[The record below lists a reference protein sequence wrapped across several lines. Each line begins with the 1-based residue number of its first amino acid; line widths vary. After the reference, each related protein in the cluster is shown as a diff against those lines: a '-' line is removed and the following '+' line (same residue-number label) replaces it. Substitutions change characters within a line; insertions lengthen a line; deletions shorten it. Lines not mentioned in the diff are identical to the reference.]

1 VFLVKIT
8 TGDKIVLS
16 AYESNFYKKHVNHT
30 HIRLS
35 LRKYQQNCFMY
46 LQSFTFRENAGQNI
60 EWLID
65 DVSLGEINLMVGK
78 NSSGKT
84 RTLNALSD
92 LVSMLKGKGTSATGP
107 VSYELLFKNSGS
119 LMKYELAYDLETI
132 HMERL
137 YVGEEMVM
145 ERAEGGTGIVKYEA
159 TPGSMFLEFEIPHDQ
174 LACYAKRDR
183 LQHPFIDII
192 HGWAIGLRR
201 FDFSGDL
208 GKSRYA
214 LKSSFEAREVDW
226 TDTTNSLVPAI
237 SVAGEE
243 FPELHEMVLN
253 GMKQIGYDLK
263 DFGIIHFSERFSGSS
278 QDRYAVYTTE
288 TGLEKQVT
296 QRDMSQGM
304 FRAFSVLVQVNYYIL
319 SGNKGFVIIDDI
331 GEGLDFSRAKQ
342 LVQVLIERAKKSG
355 IQLIMSTNDSFIMNA
370 VDIEN
375 WAVIMRE
382 GNKISLYNYENSK
395 EIFEEFKFTGLN
407 NFDFLASEFFRSGFS
422 DEAEEEEQGE

>member
-1 VFLVKIT
+1 
-8 TGDKIVLS
+8 
-16 AYESNFYKKHVNHT
+16 
-30 HIRLS
+30 
-35 LRKYQQNCFMY
+35 MY

-65 DVSLGEINLMVGK
+65 DVSIGKINLVVGK

-92 LVSMLKGKGTSATGP
+92 LVSMLRGKGTSASGP
-107 VSYELLFKNSGS
+107 VCYELLYRNSEN
-119 LMKYELAYDLETI
+119 LMRYELEYDLETI
-132 HMERL
+132 KMERL
-137 YVGEEMVM
+137 HVGDELVL
-145 ERAEGGTGIVKYEA
+145 ERGEGGRGIIKYES
-159 TPGSMFLEFEIPHDQ
+159 TPGSIFLEFEIPHDQ

-183 LQHPFIDII
+183 LQHPFIEII
-192 HGWAIGLRR
+192 HGWAISLRR

-208 GKSRYA
+208 GKTRYV
-214 LKSSFEAREVDW
+214 LKSSFDAKEMDW
-226 TDTTNSLVPAI
+226 SETTNSLVPVI
-237 SVAGEE
+237 TVAGEE
-243 FPELHEMVLN
+243 YPQFREQVLKEMQ
-253 GMKQIGYDLK
+253 QIGYNLE
-263 DFGIIHFSERFSGSS
+263 DFGIIHFSERFSNMS
-278 QDRYAVYTTE
+278 QDRFAVYTTE

-331 GEGLDFSRAKQ
+331 GEGLDFTRAKQ
-342 LVQVLIERAKKSG
+342 LVQVLIAKAEASG

-382 GNKISLYNYENSK
+382 GHKISLYNYENSK
-395 EIFEEFKFTGLN
+395 EIFEDFKFTGLN
-407 NFDFLASEFFRSGFS
+407 NFDFYASEFFRSGFS
-422 DEAEEEEQGE
+422 DEEKEEEQGE

>member
-1 VFLVKIT
+1 M
-8 TGDKIVLS
+8 
-16 AYESNFYKKHVNHT
+16 H
-30 HIRLS
+30 
-35 LRKYQQNCFMY
+35 LRKF
-46 LQSFTFRENAGQNI
+46 SFRENAGQNI

-65 DVSLGEINLMVGK
+65 NVSLGETNLVVGK

-92 LVSMLKGKGTSATGP
+92 LVNMIRGKGTSASGP
-107 VSYELLFKNSGS
+107 VSYELLFRNSEEI
-119 LMKYELAYDLETI
+119 LKYELAYDQETI
-132 HMERL
+132 KNERL
-137 YVGEEMVM
+137 YVGEELVL
-145 ERAEGGTGIVKYEA
+145 ERGEGGNGKIKYES
-159 TPGSMFLEFEIPHDQ
+159 TPGSIFLEFEIPHDQ

-183 LQHPFIDII
+183 LQHPFIELIY
-192 HGWAIGLRR
+192 GWAISLRR

-214 LKSSFEAREVDW
+214 LKSSFEAKEVDW
-226 TDTTNSLVPAI
+226 TDTTSSLVPAI
-237 SVAGEE
+237 TVAEE
-243 FPELHEMVLN
+243 EYPQFQELVLKD
-253 GMKQIGYDLK
+253 MRQIGYDLK
-263 DFGIIHFSERFSGSS
+263 EFGVIHFSERFSGSS

-319 SGNKGFVIIDDI
+319 SGHKGFVIIDDI

-342 LVQVLIERAKKSG
+342 LVQVLISKATKAK

-382 GNKISLYNYENSK
+382 GHKISLFNYENSK

-407 NFDFLASEFFRSGFS
+407 NFDFYASEFFRSGFS

>member
-1 VFLVKIT
+1 
-8 TGDKIVLS
+8 
-16 AYESNFYKKHVNHT
+16 
-30 HIRLS
+30 
-35 LRKYQQNCFMY
+35 MY

-65 DVSLGEINLMVGK
+65 NVSLGEINLVVGR

-92 LVSMLKGKGTSATGP
+92 LVSMLVGRGTSASGP
-107 VSYELLFKNSGS
+107 VSYELLFRNSES
-119 LMKYELAYDLETI
+119 HMKYDLEYDLGTI
-132 HMERL
+132 HSERL
-137 YVGEEMVM
+137 YVDEELVL
-145 ERAEGGTGIVKYEA
+145 ERGEGGKGIVKYEA
-159 TPGSMFLEFEIPHDQ
+159 TPGSIFLEFEIPHDQ

-183 LQHPFIDII
+183 LQHPFIEVV
-192 HGWAIGLRR
+192 HGWAISLRR

-214 LKSSFEAREVDW
+214 LKSSFEAKEMDLSE
-226 TDTTNSLVPAI
+226 TTNSLVPLI
-237 SVAGEE
+237 TVAEE
-243 FPELHEMVLN
+243 EYPSFREMVLQDMRN
-253 GMKQIGYDLK
+253 IGYDLK
-263 DFGIIHFSERFSGSS
+263 DFGIIHFSERFGSAS
-278 QDRYAVYTTE
+278 QDRFAVYTTE
-288 TGLEKQVT
+288 KGLEKQVT

-342 LVQVLIERAKKSG
+342 LVQVLITKAGEAR

-370 VDIEN
+370 VDIEH

-382 GNKISLYNYENSK
+382 GHKISLYNYANSK

-407 NFDFLASEFFRSGFS
+407 NFDFYASEFFRSGFS
-422 DEAEEEEQGE
+422 DESEEEEQGE